1 MLNNTKQNHTI
12 MKKIFLCALSLLLIV
27 SSCSK
32 EVMFEDVTENTQ
44 NANSQL
50 NICTRAS
57 ADANGDATISYPV
70 HIYVF
75 DEEDN
80 CTSYSTLSTSEDAIS
95 LNLIEGTYT
104 VYSVAGTDA
113 ENYSIP
119 AKENATATSVVELLD
134 GKQHSDVM
142 SAKNVVTLVDGE
154 ENTLTLAMERKV
166 MQLQEVKI
174 KNVPSAT
181 TNVSVVVAPLY
192 KNICINGTYDGDNG
206 SHNLQLTKEEGT
218 KIWSNTASHYL
229 MPASSSATITV
240 KITNDNGTKSYSY
253 TCADELIANYKI
265 KIEGTYTDKVG
276 VTLTGTITGATWAG
290 EKTIT
295 FEFDEQGSTGD
306 TTTNENENPDNV
318 ENGEDEGSED
328 EGTGD
333 NTSDNIPAVGT
344 FYQNCYVLKHDV
356 NEAEN
361 ITTVTLLMT
370 ELIESINLSG
380 TDQTAIKQTI
390 DNALANYKVNGIGGW
405 RLINADEYEFI
416 KNNISDINNTFKA
429 NHKQEAFITGG
440 SSLICYY
447 YQKDINTIHSFAFR
461 ADLST
466 ANFDVDGSTRLR
478 PVTTLTFS
486 NN

>member
-1 MLNNTKQNHTI
+1 
-12 MKKIFLCALSLLLIV
+12 
-27 SSCSK
+27 
-32 EVMFEDVTENTQ
+32 MFEDATENTQ

-50 NICTRAS
+50 NICTRAGT
-57 ADANGDATISYPV
+57 DANGDVTISYPV

-75 DEEDN
+75 DEEDK
-80 CTSYSTLSTSEDAIS
+80 CASYSTLSTSEDAIS

-119 AKENATATSVVELLD
+119 AKENATATSVVQLLD

-142 SAKNVVTLVDGE
+142 AAKNVVTLVDGE

-206 SHNLQLTKEEGT
+206 THNLQLTKEEGT

-306 TTTNENENPDNV
+306 TTTNENENPGNV
-318 ENGEDEGSED
+318 ENGEGEGTDD
-328 EGTGD
+328 EGTGG
-333 NTSDNIPAVGT
+333 NVSDNIPAVGT

-356 NEAEN
+356 NETEN
-361 ITTVTLLMT
+361 TTMVTLLST
-370 ELIESINLSG
+370 AAIAVEV
-380 TDQTAIKQTI
+380 TDKEQAAVKTLI
-390 DNALANYKVNGIGGW
+390 DNSMGQISVNDISGW
-405 RLINADEYEFI
+405 RLINADELVYI
-416 KNNISDINNTFKA
+416 KDNISKINNDFTSAK
-429 NHKQEAFITGG
+429 KGYAFINGNNT
-440 SSLICYY
+440 YY
-447 YQKDINTIHSFAFR
+447 YFLSNDNTIKTFTF
-461 ADLST
+461 DN
-466 ANFDVDGSTRLR
+466 NFNISEISPSGTNQLR

>member
-1 MLNNTKQNHTI
+1 
-12 MKKIFLCALSLLLIV
+12 MKKTFLWALSLLLIA

-32 EVMFEDVTENTQ
+32 EVLFEDVTENTQ

-50 NICTRAS
+50 NICTRAGT
-57 ADANGDATISYPV
+57 DVNGDATISYPV

-95 LNLIEGTYT
+95 LNLIEGTYE
-104 VYSVAGTDA
+104 VYSVAGVDA

-119 AKENATATSVVELLD
+119 TKENATATSVVELLD

-181 TNVSVVVAPLY
+181 TDVSVVVAPLY
-192 KNICINGTYDGDNG
+192 KNICINGAYDGDNG
-206 SHNLQLTKEEGT
+206 THNLKLTKEDGT
-218 KIWSNTASHYL
+218 KIWSNTESQYL

-240 KITNDNGTKSYSY
+240 KITNNNGTKSYSY

-295 FEFDEQGSTGD
+295 FEFDEQGSTGN
-306 TTTNENENPDNV
+306 TTTNENENPGNV

-361 ITTVTLLMT
+361 ITTVTLLST
-370 ELIESINLSG
+370 
-380 TDQTAIKQTI
+380 TAISLKVTDNDPASIKALI
-390 DNALANYKVNGIGGW
+390 DNSIGQFTVNDISGW
-405 RLINADEYEFI
+405 RLINVDELAYI
-416 KNNISDINNTFKA
+416 KDNIDLINEAYTSIGGYT
-429 NHKQEAFITGG
+429 QAFIANQF
-440 SSLICYY
+440 YY
-447 YQKDINTIHSFAFR
+447 YQKDENTIMTFKVYSGNISE
-461 ADLST
+461 LSPSGT
-466 ANFDVDGSTRLR
+466 NQLR